1 MRGSARWSTVAPSRR
16 SRSAVRSSTRDWAV
30 RRASSSPVKR
40 AFVIEFAGQLV
51 GAQGGL
57 GGAHFQLLDHALQ
70 VAALFATLAVGLV
83 DRVGRLALVELGL
96 EIDLALL
103 EQILDLRDVERPAP
117 IAVDVEVLLQIRRSV
132 GTGRHGS
139 APGADPG
146 LVRRRGRVGRL
157 RVSQPATITSVRG

>member
-70 VAALFATLAVGLV
+70 VAALFATLVVGLV
-83 DRVGRLALVELGL
+83 DRVGRLALGQFLGQRFAFGYQGIFL
-96 EIDLALL
+96 CKIFH
-103 EQILDLRDVERPAP
+103 PNNK
-117 IAVDVEVLLQIRRSV
+117 
-132 GTGRHGS
+132 TW
-139 APGADPG
+139 
-146 LVRRRGRVGRL
+146 
-157 RVSQPATITSVRG
+157 